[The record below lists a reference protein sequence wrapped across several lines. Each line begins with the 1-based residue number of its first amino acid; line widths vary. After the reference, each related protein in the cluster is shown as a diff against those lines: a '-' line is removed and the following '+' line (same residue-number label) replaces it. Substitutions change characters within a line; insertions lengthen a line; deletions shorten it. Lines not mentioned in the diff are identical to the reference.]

1 MTIWLPQLDG
11 RTGPLYRRIADALA
25 DDVATGRLPPG
36 SRLPTHRDLA
46 WQLKV
51 TVGTVSRAYAEAT
64 RRGLIGG
71 EVGRGTFVQQPQ
83 WPVPADAECLPEL
96 SYPSSGSGSSG
107 SQASSQVFRQTFL
120 QHGASDADSSRNGP
134 LDLSLNY
141 PFEEPVA
148 EALAAGLRGLSDP
161 ALLTEIGRYQPA
173 NGMHRHRQAGVDWLQ
188 RQGVVV
194 DADTLMIVPGC
205 QGGLST
211 VFLALCRP
219 GDVVVH
225 ELLTW
230 PGLLAT
236 AAPQGVR
243 TIGLPMDDNGLL
255 PDAFDA
261 ACREHRPRLLYTMPT
276 LHNPTTIIMPEERR
290 RAIAAVA
297 ERYGVFV
304 VEDDVYGFLPDVASA
319 PIRSFLPDLGL
330 YVTSLSKC
338 LAPALR
344 IGYLSAAPALMPRL
358 ATAMRTSVLMTSS
371 VAAEVA
377 SRAIACGAAEHAANR
392 QREEARAR
400 QKLAQTL
407 LQGLEFRSHPTA
419 FHGWLAVPPSWGTDD
434 LVAALA
440 ARGITV
446 TPGRAFAGDAKDV
459 QGAAHVRLCLCA
471 VRQRERLAAALT
483 IIAELLRTGE
493 PQRLPVV

>member
-1 MTIWLPQLDG
+1 MMTMWLPQLDG
-11 RTGPLYRRIADALA
+11 RTGPIYRRIADALA
-25 DDVATGRLPPG
+25 DDVATGRLPAG
-36 SRLPTHRDLA
+36 SRLPTHRELA
-46 WQLKV
+46 WRLEV
-51 TVGTVSRAYAEAT
+51 TVGTVSRAYAEAA

-83 WPVPADAECLPEL
+83 WPSPADAECRPEL
-96 SYPSSGSGSSG
+96 SRSRPGGSSSDDHG
-107 SQASSQVFRQTFL
+107 FRQEFL
-120 QHGASDADSSRNGP
+120 QHRPADVGGGHNNP

-141 PFEEPVA
+141 PFDEPVA
-148 EALAAGLRGLSDP
+148 EALAAGLRGLNDP
-161 ALLTEIGRYQPA
+161 AVLTEIGRYQPA
-173 NGMHRHRQAGVDWLQ
+173 NGMQRHRQAGAEWLQ
-188 RQGVVV
+188 RQGVAV

-211 VFLALCRP
+211 AFLALCRP
-219 GDVVVH
+219 GDVVLH
-225 ELLTW
+225 ESVTW

-243 TIGLPMDDNGLL
+243 TVGLPMDDDGVL

-290 RAIAAVA
+290 RAVAAVA
-297 ERYGVFV
+297 ERHGVFV
-304 VEDDVYGFLPDVASA
+304 VEDDVYGFLPDAASV
-319 PIRSFLPDLGL
+319 PIRAFLPDLGI

-344 IGYLSAAPALMPRL
+344 VGYLVAAPTLMPRL
-358 ATAMRTSVLMTSS
+358 AAAMRTSVLMTSS
-371 VAAEVA
+371 VAAEIA
-377 SRAIACGAAEHAANR
+377 SRAIACGAAAHAADR

-400 QKLAQTL
+400 QKLAHTL
-407 LQGLEFRSHPTA
+407 LQGLDFRSQPTA
-419 FHGWLAVPPSWGTDD
+419 FHGWLAVPPPWRTDE
-434 LVAALA
+434 LIAALA

-446 TPGRAFAGDAKDV
+446 TPGRAFAGDAKDA
-459 QGAAHVRLCLCA
+459 QAAAHLRLCLCA